1 MAKCTVWRCILRSS
15 HAKFQSTQAHRL
27 HSRASMSQTIRQ
39 MMQKKQKNAAYE
51 NKNRKQKTM
60 LKNVFRWFKSFV
72 QNTDKTKIS
81 TTKDH
86 DAGLTVY

>member
-1 MAKCTVWRCILRSS
+1 
-15 HAKFQSTQAHRL
+15 
-27 HSRASMSQTIRQ
+27 
-39 MMQKKQKNAAYE
+39 MQKKKKNAAYE
-51 NKNRKQKTM
+51 NKKGKQKTM